1 MGKNETAERPKLF
14 GERTAGDELMEALAK
29 SIPGLGGTPI
39 TGDEVAFHDDP
50 KIILPRGMT
59 YTKAYS
65 VLERLEEE
73 AETPTTFDRTF
84 RFRSDDGAHATFQVI
99 KQRYGMLLGKTTMT
113 FFGLQPAETRN
124 IAVSVGKTMQVPWG
138 KIEIPVFKGLELVLC
153 DNHADRD
160 YGKIFEIHAMGPR
173 KYKEEMES
181 LFDDIQKYL
190 EENSIYRGQAIIGS
204 DSPEFLDLRNFDPT
218 KIVFS
223 DEVTRMLDGSLWAPI
238 RYTETMRREKVP
250 LKRAVLAYGPYGTG
264 KTSTGQLTAGVAVE
278 NGWTFISARPG
289 RDKIEDVLRTARL
302 YQPAVVFVED
312 IDGATS
318 TGEDDAVTKYLDAFD
333 GITAK
338 GGELMMLMTTNHIER
353 IHRGMLRPGRLD
365 AVIEIAGLDHHGI
378 ERLIK
383 AVVAEGKLADG
394 IDYTAVGDAMDGFL
408 PAFVREAV
416 TRAVTFA
423 INRLEGQANY
433 VIDTPDLV
441 AAAESLYPQLAH
453 LNEAGEGT
461 TKPTLD
467 SAMGELVGNRI
478 KELTVIDPSR
488 GDLVQPIRDV
498 VDA

>member
-1 MGKNETAERPKLF
+1 MADTKPKLF
-14 GERTAGDELMEALAK
+14 GEKTQGDALIEALAK
-29 SIPGLGGTPI
+29 SIPGLGGTVI
-39 TGDEVAFHDDP
+39 TGEEVEFHDNP

-59 YTKAYS
+59 FGQAYS
-65 VLERLEEE
+65 VFERLEEE
-73 AETPTTFDRTF
+73 AETPTSFDRTF
-84 RFRSDDGAHATFQVI
+84 RFRSDDGAYATFQVI
-99 KQRYGMLLGKTTMT
+99 KERYGMLLGKTTQT

-124 IAVSVGKTMQVPWG
+124 IAIGVGKTIQVPWG
-138 KIEIPVFKGLELVLC
+138 RIEIPVFKGLELVLC
-153 DNHADRD
+153 DAHADRD

-173 KYKEEMES
+173 KYKDEMDS

-204 DSPEFLDLRNFDPT
+204 DSPEFLDLSKFDPS

-223 DEVTRMLDGSLWAPI
+223 DDVTRMLDGSLWAPI
-238 RYTETMRREKVP
+238 RYTEAMRQENVP
-250 LKRAVLAYGPYGTG
+250 LKRAVLAHGPFGTG
-264 KTSTGQLTAGVAVE
+264 KTSTGQLTALVAVE

-289 RDKIEDVLRTARL
+289 RDKVEDVLRTARL
-302 YQPAVVFVED
+302 YQPAVVFIED

-353 IHRGMLRPGRLD
+353 IHKGMLRPGRLD

-383 AVVAEGKLADG
+383 AVVKDGKLADS
-394 IDYTAVGDAMDGFL
+394 IDYTAVGEAMDGFL
-408 PAFVREAV
+408 PAFVRETI

-423 INRLEGQANY
+423 IARLEGKQDY

-441 AAAESLYPQLAH
+441 AAAESLLPQLAA
-453 LNEAGEGT
+453 LNDAGEGT
-461 TKPTLD
+461 TKPSID
-467 SAMGELVGNRI
+467 SAFGELVTDRV
-478 KELTVIDPSR
+478 KALTVVDPSR
-488 GDLVQPIRDV
+488 GDLRQPI
-498 VDA
+498 VDSVPA